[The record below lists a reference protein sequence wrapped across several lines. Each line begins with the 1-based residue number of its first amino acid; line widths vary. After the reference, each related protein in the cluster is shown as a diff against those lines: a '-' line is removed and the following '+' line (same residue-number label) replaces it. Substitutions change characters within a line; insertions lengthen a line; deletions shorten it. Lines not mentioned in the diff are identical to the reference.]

1 MVISTIE
8 AQLVLHEG
16 LRTDLY
22 HCPGGYLTI
31 GVGRNLE
38 ARGLSKEEQ
47 AHMFGETGL
56 SHNEIIE
63 RFKAEGISK
72 EHALY
77 LLASDIA
84 ICKNDLQS
92 FAWFDELD
100 PIRQKVMI
108 DMRFN
113 LGATGF
119 RQFRRMIKALEIG
132 DYSKAA
138 AEMRD
143 SKWYHQVNVRS
154 RRLVKMMIT
163 GEDYKT

>member
-1 MVISTIE
+1 MVVNTIE

-38 ARGLSKEEQ
+38 ARGLSEAEQ

-56 SHNEIIE
+56 GNEEIIE
-63 RFKAEGISK
+63 RFKAEGIS
-72 EHALY
+72 EDHALY
-77 LLASDIA
+77 LLANDIA
-84 ICKNDLQS
+84 ICKNDLQEN
-92 FAWFDELD
+92 FAWFDKLD
-100 PIRQKVMI
+100 PVRQKVVI

-113 LGATGF
+113 LGPAGF
-119 RQFRRMIKALEIG
+119 REFRRMIKALEAH

-143 SKWYHQVNVRS
+143 SRWYHQVNVRS

-163 GEDYKT
+163 GEDYK